1 MPIGLNPALDAHEL
15 AGAYRAKG
23 RIQIRDLLG
32 EESAAA
38 VLAALEGVPWGLAF
52 NEGANVVQLDADAV
66 AKLSREQAAQIM
78 AGVHERA
85 RSGYQFLYA
94 YYPLLTAYFTPGT
107 ERLPIYD
114 AFEFINSAPFLDF
127 IRTVTGLANIRWAD
141 GQATLFRAGHFL
153 KYHTDESPKETRL
166 AAYVI
171 NMTKGWGR
179 DWGGFLQFFDERYDV
194 EQAFRPV
201 FNAINIFTIPADHSV
216 SMVSSYAP
224 GNRLSI
230 TGWFRGDDPPG
241 PIG

>member
-1 MPIGLNPALDAHEL
+1 MRIALNPALDADDL
-15 AGAYRAKG
+15 AEAYRA
-23 RIQIRDLLG
+23 RRRLQIRDLLTEPSA
-32 EESAAA
+32 EEVFGAIEA
-38 VLAALEGVPWGLAF
+38 VPWGLAY
-52 NEGANVVQLDADAV
+52 NEGSSVVELDANAL
-66 AKLSREQAAQIM
+66 ARLSREEAARIM
-78 AGVHERA
+78 AGIHERA
-85 RSGYQFLYA
+85 RSGYQFLYS
-94 YYPLLTAYFTPGT
+94 YYPLLTAYFTPGA
-107 ERLPIYD
+107 ERLPLFEM
-114 AFEFINSAPFLDF
+114 FEFINSPPFIDF
-127 IRTVTGLANIRWAD
+127 IRRVTGLADIRWAD

-153 KYHTDESPKETRL
+153 KYHTDESPSEQRL

-179 DWGGFLQFFDERYDV
+179 DWGGYLQFFDEHYDV

-224 GNRLSI
+224 GNRYSI